1 MEVNEILRKMS
12 ELETDIIFPTDFRSG
27 VHCGKTRMN
36 LSQTTENIVSAH
48 YSSEKGVEH
57 HTCVSSCITLAQ
69 VTNK

>member
-36 LSQTTENIVSAH
+36 RSQTTENIVSAH
-48 YSSEKGVEH
+48 YSSGKV
-57 HTCVSSCITLAQ
+57 
-69 VTNK
+69 